1 MSTWMAKT
9 EDVERKWHLVDANG
23 KSLGRIAT
31 QIASVLRGKNKPIF
45 TPHADTGD
53 FVVVINAKHVTMTG
67 NKWNDKVY
75 YRHSRYFGSLQEF
88 KAKDMKEKDPTFM
101 LVDAVKGML
110 PKTRL
115 GKVLLTKLKVYE
127 GGEHPHAS
135 QKPEA
140 LNV

>member
-67 NKWNDKVY
+67 NKWSDKIY

-101 LVDAVKGML
+101 LIDAVKGML
-110 PKTRL
+110 PKNRL
-115 GKVLLTKLKVYE
+115 GKVLLTKLKVYGE
-127 GGEHPHAS
+127 GEHPHAS